1 MNIHSLQNTGE
12 NKKELDILMRCFAR
26 LQKIDAVVCSQ
37 RPVIMLTGTIDACKW
52 LLMKQAAHTMTAC
65 HFFKDTHHHLIVVSR
80 NIGRSIDR
88 SKLVLSRS
96 HFIML
101 GFCCDSKLPALF
113 IDFFHICGNS
123 LTDSSQIMI
132 VHFLAL
138 WRHRAE
144 QSSAGVGQIL
154 SLKPLF
160 FIYKKIFLLCS
171 YRRSYFFG
179 CGISKKTDQSQSLFV
194 YCLHGAE
201 KRSFLIQRLSGIG
214 TESGWDAQGTAGCIM
229 AHKSR

>member
-1 MNIHSLQNTGE
+1 
-12 NKKELDILMRCFAR
+12 
-26 LQKIDAVVCSQ
+26 
-37 RPVIMLTGTIDACKW
+37 
-52 LLMKQAAHTMTAC
+52 MKQAAHTMTAC
-65 HFFKDTHHHLIVVSR
+65 HLFQNAHHHLIVVGC
-80 NIGRSIDR
+80 NVGRCVDW
-88 SKLVLSRS
+88 SKLMLSRS
-96 HFIML
+96 NFVVL
-101 GFCCDSKLPALF
+101 GFCSDSQLPALF

-132 VHFLAL
+132 VHLLSL
-138 WRHRAE
+138 WRHCAK
-144 QSSAGVGQIL
+144 QSSACVSQVF

-160 FIYKKIFLLCS
+160 FIYKEIFLLCS

-214 TESGWDAQGTAGCIM
+214 AESGWDAQGTAGCIM